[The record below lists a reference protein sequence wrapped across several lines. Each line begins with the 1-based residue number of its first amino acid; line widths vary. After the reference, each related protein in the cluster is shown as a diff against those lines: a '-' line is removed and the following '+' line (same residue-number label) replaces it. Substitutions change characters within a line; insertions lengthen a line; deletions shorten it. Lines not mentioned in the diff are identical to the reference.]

1 MLFCRLHRQK
11 GLNVNLFSYEIR
23 HGAGK
28 PTSKVIEEVRDIYA
42 FIGTPPLSPRA
53 RTLRSDDV
61 CQETSARCKQWGR
74 AVAPTSS
81 RGGLFLT

>member
-42 FIGTPPLSPRA
+42 FIGTPPSGDTTPCRMTGV
-53 RTLRSDDV
+53 TLH
-61 CQETSARCKQWGR
+61 TLPP
-74 AVAPTSS
+74 VAPLATLLYY
-81 RGGLFLT
+81 RGTLLIR